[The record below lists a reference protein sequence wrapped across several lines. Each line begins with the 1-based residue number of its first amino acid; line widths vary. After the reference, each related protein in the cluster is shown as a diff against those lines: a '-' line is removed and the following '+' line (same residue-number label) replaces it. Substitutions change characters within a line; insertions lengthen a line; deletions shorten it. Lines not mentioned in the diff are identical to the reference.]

1 MIPTNTIFLSNESTS
16 FDYENQPTLSHKLN
30 FENGRVGGYVDKLEA
45 YKQRIYLLLNTER
58 YKHIIFSWDYGIELE
73 DLFGQPIAYVVP
85 EIERRLTEAVMTD
98 RESEKVSDFEFDTSK
113 KGIVYVKFKATSV
126 YGEVEFEK
134 NVEI

>member
-1 MIPTNTIFLSNESTS
+1 MIPTNTIFLDSESTS
-16 FDYENQPTLSHKLN
+16 FDYENQPTLAHKLN
-30 FENGRVGGYVDKLEA
+30 FENGRVGGFVDKLEA

-58 YKHIIFSWDYGIELE
+58 YKHVIFSWGYGVELE

-85 EIERRLTEAVMTD
+85 ELERRLTEAVMTD